1 MFSRKKEW
9 FQFFGICFSF
19 ILRFQMNLGMN
30 PFQSIFCKF
39 KKKSPKIIPPQESW
53 DLKTGGLEIPDPCY
67 THPNPSTF
75 RRLQWFLEQSQRIW
89 ISTEKK
95 TAKNPP
101 PRDPRATSTG
111 NSKSNGKSKAM
122 TRKGRDSV
130 EPLADPRGFQSKLL
144 GGWVSTTW
152 RAVVNNHD
160 LESRVQMALSFMA
173 YR

>member
-1 MFSRKKEW
+1 MRVKIKNIWNHQLASISMFSRKKEW

-39 KKKSPKIIPPQESW
+39 KKRSPKIIPPQESW

-67 THPNPSTF
+67 THPNPSTYS
-75 RRLQWFLEQSQRIW
+75 RVQWFLGQSQRIW
-89 ISTEKK
+89 ISTEKKK

-130 EPLADPRGFQSKLL
+130 EPLAEARG
-144 GGWVSTTW
+144 VSILTTW
-152 RAVVNNHD
+152 RMGFHD
-160 LESRVQMALSFMA
+160 LESRG
-173 YR
+173 